1 MKTKMKRLLAA
12 LCGVVMLC
20 NSGMGMA
27 VHAQENENALIV
39 SEYQELTE
47 GNIGYGIY
55 DIPDNSGARAAMLTN
70 CSIALSVGPNGIQGS
85 LHTGSTVTAS
95 KIGVENIRLEKYVN
109 GKWVLVAYDAGGYT
123 TNDNVYGIYVSMN
136 SAEYGVDYRLTGTHY
151 AYLNGVRHE
160 INNGTNGVRYP

>member
-1 MKTKMKRLLAA
+1 MKTKMKSLLAV
-12 LCGVVMLC
+12 LGGIIMLC
-20 NSGMGMA
+20 NGGMGMV
-27 VHAQENENALIV
+27 VHAQENENMLIV

-47 GNIGYGIY
+47 DNIAYGIY
-55 DIPDNSGARAAMLTN
+55 DISDCGRERAVMLAN
-70 CSIALSVGPNGIQGS
+70 CSIALSVGPYGIKGS
-85 LHTGSTVTAS
+85 VHTGSTIIAS

-123 TNDNVYGIYVSMN
+123 TNNNAYGINVSMN

-160 INNGTNGVRYP
+160 LNNGTNGVRYP